1 MIIEKKKISDLI
13 PAPYNPRQST
23 AKQEQHLKE
32 SLEKFGLVEPI
43 IFNKQTGYI
52 VGGHFRVRELKKL
65 GITEIECVIVDL
77 NEADEKEL
85 NIRLNANTGSWD
97 WDTLA
102 NDWEVVDLEAWGLDI
117 PQFETVEELE
127 ASEDDYEVP
136 EGGIE
141 TDIVIGDL
149 FEIGEHRLLCGDSTD
164 SDAVARL
171 MNGEKADLGHNDPP
185 YGMKKE
191 KEGVLNDNLNDNDLL
206 QFNRKWIALHFTH
219 LKDNGSFYCWGI
231 DEPLMD
237 IYSDILKPYI
247 KEQKA
252 TFRNLITW
260 DKGSGQGQ
268 NSENT
273 RSYAIADEK
282 CLFAMCGVQG
292 FNNNADN
299 YFEGW
304 EPIRDYLLEQRLKA
318 DWDIPTMKRIAGH
331 SDLSRDHWT
340 CKSQWNM
347 PTKEV
352 YLTFQKWCI
361 ENNIQA
367 FQKEYEELK
376 KEYEELKKEY
386 EELKKEYYSTRA
398 YFNNIHDNF
407 NNVWKFER
415 HLRQGDEGGHAT
427 PKPIPLCERVI
438 KSSCPEKGL
447 VLDAFLGSGSTMVAA
462 HQLKR
467 RCYGMELE
475 PKYCQVIIDRMRKLD
490 SSLIIKRN
498 GVEYKTT

>member
-1 MIIEKKKISDLI
+1 MIIEIKKIADLI

-65 GITEIECVIVDL
+65 GIKEIECVIVDL

-85 NIRLNANTGSWD
+85 NIRLNANTGGWD

-102 NDWEVVDLEAWGLDI
+102 NDWDVVDLEAWGLDI
-117 PQFETVEELE
+117 PQFDTVEELE

-136 EGGIE
+136 DGGME

-191 KEGVLNDNLNDNDLL
+191 NEGVLNDNLNFDNLL
-206 QFNRKWIALHFTH
+206 QFNKDWISLQFTH
-219 LKDNGSFYCWGI
+219 LKDSGSWYCWGI

-237 IYSDILKPYI
+237 IYSHILKPYI

-260 DKGSGQGQ
+260 DKGNGQGQ

-282 CLFAMCGVQG
+282 CLFVMCGVQG

-318 DWDIPTMKRIAGH
+318 GWDIPTMKRIAGH
-331 SDLSRDHWT
+331 SDLYRDHWT

-361 ENNIQA
+361 ENNVSA
-367 FQKEYEELK
+367 FK

-438 KSSCPEKGL
+438 KSSCPDKGL

-467 RCYGMELE
+467 KCYGMELE

-498 GVEYKTT
+498 GVELKTS